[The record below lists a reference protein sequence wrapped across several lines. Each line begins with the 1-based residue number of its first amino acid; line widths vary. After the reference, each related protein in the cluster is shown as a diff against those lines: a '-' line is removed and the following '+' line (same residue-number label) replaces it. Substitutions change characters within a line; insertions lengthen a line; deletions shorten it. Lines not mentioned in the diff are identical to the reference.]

1 MLQEFLDVPNV
12 QLCPSCGTR
21 LAAPEWSES
30 LSAGRTASVWCCQI
44 CSNSFLTPDGAGEKA
59 RSWDAHS
66 NRAVEILRRTLFES
80 LRRRFLNFVESCQR

>member
-21 LAAPEWSES
+21 LAAPEWSEP

-44 CSNSFLTPDGAGEKA
+44 CSNSFLTPMALVRKRGPGT
-59 RSWDAHS
+59 
-66 NRAVEILRRTLFES
+66 RTPIVQLKLSAAPSFS
-80 LRRRFLNFVESCQR
+80 HCVDVS